1 MPVELPKSKVNLRQE
16 AKHLRMLLSPD
27 EISNRSKQIGEQ
39 LYHTFSFTDQRI
51 SCFLS
56 IEHQREVDTHPII
69 EYFSTDNHLFV
80 PVSNFLNGTME
91 QVPFRPGEE
100 LLLNRFQIPE
110 PSNKQTPIE
119 PMELDVI
126 FIPLLHADLKGN
138 RLGYGGGFYDRYLA
152 LCRPEVIKIGLN
164 FFEPIEAIPIDET
177 DIPLDYLITPTKVY
191 EFK

>member
-16 AKHLRMLLSPD
+16 AKQLRMLLSPD
-27 EISNRSKQIGEQ
+27 EIRNQSKQIFKQ
-39 LYHTFSFTDQRI
+39 LYHTFSFSDQRI

-56 IEHQREVDTHPII
+56 IENQREVDTNPII
-69 EYFSTDNHLFV
+69 EYISTDNHLFV

-91 QVPFRPGEE
+91 QVPFRPGEA

-138 RLGYGGGFYDRYLA
+138 RL
-152 LCRPEVIKIGLN
+152 
-164 FFEPIEAIPIDET
+164 
-177 DIPLDYLITPTKVY
+177 
-191 EFK
+191 